1 MLLIP
6 GFKGLRHSFTIGQ
19 FNNQTKDTSDLI
31 ARAYADFEYFVR
43 EFFPHHCT
51 SEFGQMHRDF
61 MAMESGDPVRRGEKE
76 ATAAP
81 RGNAKTTFRALFKA
95 IHAIVYGYH
104 PFIVIIGWSS
114 GEAEDKVKD
123 IRNELIEN
131 ERLREVYGPLL
142 QKGSSQVDFVTS
154 NGVRVTARGRGG
166 QVRGLKHGPHRPSL
180 IILDDVESLE
190 SVSTPEQRAKA
201 FAWFTKDVMGAGS
214 AVGDLNVIFIGTILH
229 EESLLARQLKAPGW
243 LRRKYKAIQ
252 SWPERQD
259 LWDQWEA
266 LYCDLENDNAADD
279 ALAFFQ
285 ANEIEM
291 MRGVETL
298 WPEGESFYKLMLYK
312 IQYGK
317 ASLFSEK
324 QNEPFDPESQILNP
338 DACARF
344 RVYTP
349 LDDDWPAA
357 LGDNGFA
364 IVRHD
369 NGKAIHSRDL
379 RIIAFLDPALGKKP
393 TGARGSDPDYA
404 ALVVCAQDLSGY
416 IYVLDAWL
424 RKDPPSAQV
433 LTAFD
438 KHAQW
443 GFESLFL
450 ETVGF
455 QDLMRQPFAEEQ
467 KARPGQPMR
476 IIGVGQHANKHA
488 RISTLEPYFS
498 NRWLLFNERMD
509 AEFLGQIRLFPT
521 VHDDGPDALHGCVS
535 RLRRP
540 IGAVTTHG
548 KTGAVT

>member
-1 MLLIP
+1 MAELFFPDI
-6 GFKGLRHSFTIGQ
+6 GFPISEEAGKA
-19 FNNQTKDTSDLI
+19 SDYEPI
-31 ARAYADFEYFVR
+31 KTRARADFEFFVR

-51 SEFGQMHRDF
+51 KPFSQMHRDF
-61 MAMESGDPVRRGEKE
+61 MALESGDPVRRGEKE

-104 PFIVIIGWSS
+104 PFIIIVGWSA

-123 IRNELIEN
+123 IRAELMEN
-131 ERLREVYGPLL
+131 ERLIEVYGRLL
-142 QKGSSQVDFVTS
+142 DKKASNTGFITT
-154 NGVRVTARGRGG
+154 NGVRVAARGRGG
-166 QVRGLKHGPHRPSL
+166 QIRGLKHGPHRPSL

-190 SVSTPEQRAKA
+190 SVNTPDQRAKTR
-201 FAWFTKDVMGAGS
+201 AWFTKDVMGAGS
-214 AVGDLNVIFIGTILH
+214 ASGETNVIFIGTVLH
-229 EESLLARQLKAPGW
+229 ENSLLAEQLKAPGW
-243 LRRKYKAIQ
+243 ERRKYKAIQ
-252 SWPERQD
+252 SWPERAD
-259 LWDQWEA
+259 LWERWEA
-266 LYCDLENDNAADD
+266 IYCDLENPTAADD
-279 ALAFFQ
+279 ALAYFQ
-285 ANEIEM
+285 ANEADM
-291 MRGVETL
+291 MAGVETI
-298 WPEGESFYKLMLYK
+298 WPDGESFYQLMLYK
-312 IQYGK
+312 IQFGR

-349 LDDDWPAA
+349 LDADWPAA
-357 LGDNGFA
+357 LGTDGFA

-379 RIIAFLDPALGKKP
+379 RVVAFLDPALGKKP
-393 TGARGSDPDYA
+393 TGGRASNPDYA

-424 RKDPPSAQV
+424 RKDPPSVQV

-438 KHAQW
+438 RHAQW

-467 KARPGQPMR
+467 KRRPDQPMR
-476 IIGVGQHANKHA
+476 IIGVDQHRNKHA

-498 NRWLLFNERMD
+498 NRWLLLNERMD
-509 AEFLGQIRLFPT
+509 AEFLSQIRLFPT
-521 VHDDGPDALHGCVS
+521 THDDGPDALHGCVS

-540 IGAVTTHG
+540 VGAVTTHG